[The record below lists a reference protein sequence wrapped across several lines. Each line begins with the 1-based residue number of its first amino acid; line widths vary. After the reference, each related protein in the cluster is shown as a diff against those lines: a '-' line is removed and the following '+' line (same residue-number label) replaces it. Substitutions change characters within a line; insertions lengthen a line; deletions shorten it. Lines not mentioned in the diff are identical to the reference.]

1 MPDLLSI
8 LGASTLTKDG
18 LKPTV
23 FIRGIFDISC
33 SASVLGVFYT
43 QDFYTQRFPSS
54 SASWCAP
61 CRRYTPKLVEAYTKI
76 YEEKDMAII
85 FLSGDR
91 DEAAFDTFYGGMPWC
106 AMPFSERGLFNEART
121 SYEVVGIP
129 KLIILSPD
137 GRLLSK
143 DGKAKINEPDD
154 FPWISSPEEPGPR
167 APPRRPGRKVPSRSI
182 PGPSGRPRRKVPSR
196 SIPGP
201 PGRPWRKVSSSCK

>member
-23 FIRGIFDISC
+23 EVIKNKTAIGLFF
-33 SASVLGVFYT
+33 
-43 QDFYTQRFPSS
+43 

-143 DGKAKINEPDD
+143 DGKYSK
-154 FPWISSPEEPGPR
+154 
-167 APPRRPGRKVPSRSI
+167 
-182 PGPSGRPRRKVPSR
+182 
-196 SIPGP
+196 
-201 PGRPWRKVSSSCK
+201 